1 MLIKGT
7 KDTPFVYISA
17 ETGKMELSGDSYSI
31 KVNALYKEVFNWIE
45 FEFSNINR
53 EITCRL
59 YFNIINSETVRAI
72 LELIYRLNRLKES
85 GKKINVIWEYD
96 EDNEQIYEKGVDFSE
111 FSKNPF
117 ILKKNIIESLPIG
130 N

>member
-31 KVNALYKEVFNWIE
+31 KVNALYKEVFNWLE
-45 FEFSNINR
+45 FEFANTNQK
-53 EITCRL
+53 ITCRL
-59 YFNIINSETVRAI
+59 YFNNINSETVRAI
-72 LELIYRLNRLKES
+72 LELINRLNRLKDL
-85 GKKINVIWEYD
+85 GKSITVIWEYD

-111 FSKNPF
+111 FSKNRF
-117 ILKKNIIESLPIG
+117 IMKKNFIESFPIG